1 MPAAGGGGAVAELLA
16 RITAQPAAAP
26 ELLAQTAVT
35 EYGPQA
41 QAWAERLRA
50 TYPGA
55 PADGLARLAAQRY
68 TRLARSAGAAA
79 VLGGRLGPV
88 AGAGVLGM
96 LQARVVLHIAA
107 AYGVDPTAP
116 ERVPELLAL
125 ASTFRGADQAGPA
138 ASDRATVTARAATR
152 AGTDTGRATEPGAAI
167 ESAAAADARSATQ
180 DRSTLPETGP
190 TAGAW
195 RAAAPLL
202 RSAGTWMMWQAAG
215 RLLPG
220 AGVLLGAHSSADAVR
235 RLAVRAAGYYR
246 TAPRAT
252 LNQPGALLR
261 VDPTQPRWP

>member
-1 MPAAGGGGAVAELLA
+1 MPAASAGGAAAQLLA

-26 ELLAQTAVT
+26 ELLAQAAVA

-50 TYPGA
+50 SYPGA
-55 PADGLARLAAQRY
+55 SADGLARLATQRH
-68 TRLARSAGAAA
+68 TRLARGAGAAA
-79 VLGGRLGPV
+79 VLGGRLGPAV
-88 AGAGVLGM
+88 GAGLLGM
-96 LQARVVLHIAA
+96 LQARVVLDIAA

-125 ASTFRGADQAGPA
+125 ASAFRGAAD
-138 ASDRATVTARAATR
+138 ARAATSDR
-152 AGTDTGRATEPGAAI
+152 AAVMARAAAKAGTDTGTATEPGAAI
-167 ESAAAADARSATQ
+167 ESAAAADARPAVQDGSALQ
-180 DRSTLPETGP
+180 ETGVAWG
-190 TAGAW
+190 TTAGAGAW

-202 RSAGTWMMWQAAG
+202 RSAGAWMLWQAAG

-246 TAPRAT
+246 TASRAQT
-252 LNQPGALLR
+252 R
-261 VDPTQPRWP
+261 